1 MPVEIRS
8 VSWRWLA
15 ALVLIM
21 NAGLAIEATAQIPAT
36 RVGPDTQSIGDGN
49 QANKITVLA
58 VVNGEAINRQQLAQE
73 CLSRYGVDALE
84 SMINRQLIF
93 NESQR
98 RGIHISQT
106 DVDAEIERMAQKFSL
121 PRDRWLEVL
130 EQERGIPLDRYQQMV
145 WMELSLR
152 KIAAADLVIDP
163 AEVDK
168 RLEAEIGAQVQVRMI
183 SLRTRSRAEEVLE
196 LAKANPDDFGKLA
209 KDFSEDPNSASA
221 RGLIPPIRRHV
232 GDPELERAVFQ
243 LNEGEISEIIEV
255 ASQYLI
261 VRCERIIPPRTITAD
276 VRRQAEHRIVDY
288 LTDKK
293 VGELA
298 DRLLKQLQTQVEI
311 VNVYNDS
318 ELSQSMPG
326 IAATVDNAQITVRE
340 LSEECI
346 ARYGMEVLTGEMNRT
361 LLRQQLQARK
371 LRVTD
376 ADLQVE
382 IERAAETNGY
392 TLGDGS
398 PDVDQWLT
406 HVLETEGATVDLY
419 VRDAVWPSVALKKL
433 VDDQVTITE
442 QDIQSGFEANYGE
455 RVEVL
460 AIVMQNQRIAQ
471 RVWQMATESPTN
483 EHFGELASQ
492 YSEEPASKANY
503 GSVPP
508 IARHSGRPQLEDE
521 AFRLQEGEISGLINV
536 GPTWV
541 IIKCL
546 GRTEPIV
553 TDIED
558 VRDELQSHI
567 REQKLRIAMA
577 QEFEK
582 IYASAQIDNFLAGTT
597 QSPSEPRSARGTN
610 LPFQTKN

>member
-1 MPVEIRS
+1 MPTEPRF
-8 VSWRWLA
+8 VSWRWLFA
-15 ALVLIM
+15 AIMTLSPSLSTEVL
-21 NAGLAIEATAQIPAT
+21 GQIPVT
-36 RVGPDTQSIGDGN
+36 QTGPSTQSIGDGN

-93 NESQR
+93 NECQR
-98 RGIHISQT
+98 RGIHITTQ
-106 DVDAEIERMAQKFSL
+106 DVDAEIERMATQFSL
-121 PRDRWLEVL
+121 PRDRWIEVL

-152 KIAAADLVIDP
+152 RIAAADLVIDP

-168 RLEAEIGAQVQVRMI
+168 MLEAEIGAQVQVRMI

-196 LAKANPDDFGKLA
+196 LAKANPSEFGRLA

-232 GDPELERAVFQ
+232 GDPALEQAVFS
-243 LNEGEISEIIEV
+243 LNEGEISGIIEV

-261 VRCERIIPPRTITAD
+261 VQCERIIPPRTITLE
-276 VRRQAEHRIVDY
+276 VRRQAEQRIVDY

-298 DRLLKQLQTQVEI
+298 DRLLNQLQSQVKI
-311 VNVYNDS
+311 VNVYNDPQ
-318 ELSQSMPG
+318 LSQTMPG
-326 IAATVDNAQITVRE
+326 IAATVDNAQITIRE

-346 ARYGMEVLTGEMNRT
+346 ARYGLEVLTGEINRS
-361 LLRQQLQARK
+361 LLQQHLKARK
-371 LRVTD
+371 LEVTD
-376 ADLQVE
+376 ADLQAE
-382 IERAAETNGY
+382 IVRAAETNGY
-392 TLGDGS
+392 TLADGS
-398 PDVDQWLT
+398 ADVDQWLT

-433 VDDQVTITE
+433 VDSRVSITE
-442 QDIQSGFEANYGE
+442 EDVQKGFEANYGE

-471 RVWQMATESPTN
+471 RVWQMATESPTE

-492 YSEEPASKANY
+492 YSEEPASKANF
-503 GSVPP
+503 GRVPP

-546 GRTEPIV
+546 GRTKPVV

-558 VRDELQSHI
+558 VRDELRAHI
-567 REQKLRIAMA
+567 LEQKLRIAMA
-577 QEFEK
+577 DEFEK
-582 IYASAQIDNFLAGTT
+582 IFANAQIDNFLAGTT
-597 QSPSEPRSARGTN
+597 QSPATPRSARGAN
-610 LPFQTKN
+610 LPFQPKN

>member
-1 MPVEIRS
+1 MPTEPRF
-8 VSWRWLA
+8 VSWRWLFA
-15 ALVLIM
+15 TIIALSPSLSTDVL
-21 NAGLAIEATAQIPAT
+21 GQIPVT
-36 RVGPDTQSIGDGN
+36 QTGPNTQSIGDGN

-84 SMINRQLIF
+84 AMINRQLIY
-93 NESQR
+93 NECQR
-98 RGIHISQT
+98 RGIHITSQ
-106 DVDAEIERMAQKFSL
+106 DVDAEIERMATKFSL
-121 PRDRWLEVL
+121 PRDRWIEVL
-130 EQERGIPLDRYQQMV
+130 EEERGIPLDRYQQMV

-152 KIAAADLVIDP
+152 RIAAADLVIDP

-168 RLEAEIGAQVQVRMI
+168 MLEAEIGAQVQVRMI

-196 LAKANPDDFGKLA
+196 LAKANPSEFGRLA

-232 GDPELERAVFQ
+232 GDPALEQAVFS
-243 LNEGEISEIIEV
+243 LNEGEISGIIEV

-261 VRCERIIPPRTITAD
+261 VQCERIIPPRTITLE
-276 VRRQAEHRIVDY
+276 VRRQAEQRIVDY

-298 DRLLKQLQTQVEI
+298 DRLLSQLQSQVKI
-311 VNVYNDS
+311 VNVYNDPQ
-318 ELSQSMPG
+318 LSQTMPG
-326 IAATVDNAQITVRE
+326 IAATVDDAQITIRE

-346 ARYGMEVLTGEMNRT
+346 ARYGLEVLTGEINRA
-361 LLRQQLQARK
+361 LLQQHLKARK
-371 LRVTD
+371 LEVTD
-376 ADLQVE
+376 ADLQAE
-382 IERAAETNGY
+382 IVRAAETNGY
-392 TLGDGS
+392 TLADGS
-398 PDVDQWLT
+398 ADVDQWLT

-433 VDDQVTITE
+433 VDSRVSITE
-442 QDIQSGFEANYGE
+442 EDVQKGFEANYGE

-471 RVWQMATESPTN
+471 RVWQMATESPTE

-492 YSEEPASKANY
+492 YSEEPASKANF
-503 GSVPP
+503 GRVPP

-546 GRTEPIV
+546 GRTKPVV

-558 VRDELQSHI
+558 VREELRAHI
-567 REQKLRIAMA
+567 LEQKLRIAMA
-577 QEFEK
+577 DEFEK
-582 IYASAQIDNFLAGTT
+582 IFANAQIDNFLAGTT
-597 QSPSEPRSARGTN
+597 QSPATPRSARGAN
-610 LPFQTKN
+610 LPFQPKN

>member
-1 MPVEIRS
+1 MPTEPRF
-8 VSWRWLA
+8 VSWRWLFTA
-15 ALVLIM
+15 IM
-21 NAGLAIEATAQIPAT
+21 TLSPSLSTEVVGQIPVT
-36 RVGPDTQSIGDGN
+36 QTGPSTQSIGDGN

-93 NESQR
+93 NECQR
-98 RGIHISQT
+98 RGIHITTQ
-106 DVDAEIERMAQKFSL
+106 DVDAEIERMATQFSL
-121 PRDRWLEVL
+121 PRDRWIEVL

-152 KIAAADLVIDP
+152 RIAAADLVIDP

-168 RLEAEIGAQVQVRMI
+168 MLEAEIGAQVQVRMI

-196 LAKANPDDFGKLA
+196 LAKANPSEFGRLA

-232 GDPELERAVFQ
+232 GDPALEQAVFS
-243 LNEGEISEIIEV
+243 LNEGEISGIIEV

-261 VRCERIIPPRTITAD
+261 VQCERIIPPRTITLE
-276 VRRQAEHRIVDY
+276 VRRQAEQRIVDY

-298 DRLLKQLQTQVEI
+298 DRLLNQLQSQVKI
-311 VNVYNDS
+311 VNVYNDPQ
-318 ELSQSMPG
+318 LSQTMPG
-326 IAATVDNAQITVRE
+326 IAATVDNAQITIRE

-346 ARYGMEVLTGEMNRT
+346 ARYGLEVLTGEINRS
-361 LLRQQLQARK
+361 LLQQHLKARK
-371 LRVTD
+371 LEVTD
-376 ADLQVE
+376 ADLQAE
-382 IERAAETNGY
+382 IVRAAETNGY
-392 TLGDGS
+392 TLADGS
-398 PDVDQWLT
+398 ADVDQWLT

-433 VDDQVTITE
+433 VDSRVSITE
-442 QDIQSGFEANYGE
+442 EDVQKGFEANYGE

-471 RVWQMATESPTN
+471 RVWQMATESPTE

-492 YSEEPASKANY
+492 YSEEPASKANF
-503 GSVPP
+503 GRVPP

-546 GRTEPIV
+546 GRTKPVV

-558 VRDELQSHI
+558 VRDELRAHI
-567 REQKLRIAMA
+567 LEQKLRIAMA
-577 QEFEK
+577 DEFEK
-582 IYASAQIDNFLAGTT
+582 IFANAQIDNFLAGTT
-597 QSPSEPRSARGTN
+597 QSPATPRSARGAN
-610 LPFQTKN
+610 LPFQPKN

>member
-1 MPVEIRS
+1 MPTEPRF
-8 VSWRWLA
+8 VSWQWLFA
-15 ALVLIM
+15 SIIALSSALSTH
-21 NAGLAIEATAQIPAT
+21 ALGQIPVT
-36 RVGPDTQSIGDGN
+36 QNGPTTQSIGDGN

-84 SMINRQLIF
+84 AMINRQLIF
-93 NESQR
+93 NECQR
-98 RGIHISQT
+98 RGIHITEQ
-106 DVDAEIERMAQKFSL
+106 DVDAEIERMATKFSL
-121 PRDRWLEVL
+121 PRDRWIEVL

-152 KIAAADLVIDP
+152 RIAAADLVIDP

-196 LAKANPDDFGKLA
+196 LAKANPEEFGRLA

-232 GDPELERAVFQ
+232 GDPALEQAVFS
-243 LNEGEISEIIEV
+243 LNEGEISGIIEV

-261 VRCERIIPPRTITAD
+261 VQCERIIPPRTITLD
-276 VRRQAEHRIVDY
+276 VRRQAEQRIIDY

-298 DRLLKQLQTQVEI
+298 DRLLNQLQSQVQI
-311 VNVYNDS
+311 VNVYNDPK
-318 ELSQSMPG
+318 LSQTMPG
-326 IAATVDNAQITVRE
+326 IAATVDDAQITIRE

-346 ARYGMEVLTGEMNRT
+346 ARYGLEVLTGEINRVI
-361 LLRQQLQARK
+361 LQQHLKARDPQVTDEDLQA
-371 LRVTD
+371 
-376 ADLQVE
+376 E
-382 IERAAETNGY
+382 IVRAAETNGY
-392 TLGDGS
+392 TLADGS
-398 PDVDQWLT
+398 ADVDQLLT
-406 HVLETEGATVDLY
+406 HVLETEGSTVDLY

-433 VDDQVTITE
+433 VDSKVSITE
-442 QDIQSGFEANYGE
+442 DDIQKGFEANYGE

-471 RVWQMATESPTN
+471 RVWQMATESPTD

-492 YSEEPASKANY
+492 YSEEPASKANF
-503 GSVPP
+503 GRVPP

-521 AFRLQEGEISGLINV
+521 AFRLQEGEISGLINL
-536 GPTWV
+536 GPTWI

-546 GRTEPIV
+546 GRTKPVV

-558 VRDELQSHI
+558 VRTELQAHI
-567 REQKLRIAMA
+567 LEQKLRIAMA
-577 QEFEK
+577 DEFER
-582 IYASAQIDNFLAGTT
+582 IFANAQIDNFLAGTT
-597 QSPSEPRSARGTN
+597 QSPATPRSARGTN
-610 LPFQTKN
+610 LPFQPKN

>member
-1 MPVEIRS
+1 MLKRPV
-8 VSWRWLA
+8 
-15 ALVLIM
+15 
-21 NAGLAIEATAQIPAT
+21 
-36 RVGPDTQSIGDGN
+36 
-49 QANKITVLA
+49 
-58 VVNGEAINRQQLAQE
+58 
-73 CLSRYGVDALE
+73 
-84 SMINRQLIF
+84 
-93 NESQR
+93 
-98 RGIHISQT
+98 
-106 DVDAEIERMAQKFSL
+106 
-121 PRDRWLEVL
+121 
-130 EQERGIPLDRYQQMV
+130 
-145 WMELSLR
+145 
-152 KIAAADLVIDP
+152 
-163 AEVDK
+163 
-168 RLEAEIGAQVQVRMI
+168 
-183 SLRTRSRAEEVLE
+183 
-196 LAKANPDDFGKLA
+196 
-209 KDFSEDPNSASA
+209 
-221 RGLIPPIRRHV
+221 
-232 GDPELERAVFQ
+232 
-243 LNEGEISEIIEV
+243 
-255 ASQYLI
+255 
-261 VRCERIIPPRTITAD
+261 
-276 VRRQAEHRIVDY
+276 
-288 LTDKK
+288 
-293 VGELA
+293 
-298 DRLLKQLQTQVEI
+298 KQLQTQVEI

-361 LLRQQLQARK
+361 LLRQQLQAHK

-508 IARHSGRPQLEDE
+508 IASHSGRPQLEDE

>member
-1 MPVEIRS
+1 MPTEPRF
-8 VSWRWLA
+8 VSWRWLFTA
-15 ALVLIM
+15 IMTLSPSLSTEVL
-21 NAGLAIEATAQIPAT
+21 GQIPVT
-36 RVGPDTQSIGDGN
+36 QTGPSTQSIGDGN

-93 NESQR
+93 NECQR
-98 RGIHISQT
+98 RGIHITTQ
-106 DVDAEIERMAQKFSL
+106 DVDAEIERMATQFSL
-121 PRDRWLEVL
+121 PRDRWIEVL

-152 KIAAADLVIDP
+152 RIAAADLVIDP

-168 RLEAEIGAQVQVRMI
+168 MLEAEIGAQVQVRMI

-196 LAKANPDDFGKLA
+196 LAKANPSEFGRLA

-232 GDPELERAVFQ
+232 GDPALEQAVFS
-243 LNEGEISEIIEV
+243 LNEGEISGIIEV

-261 VRCERIIPPRTITAD
+261 VQCERIIPPRTITLE
-276 VRRQAEHRIVDY
+276 VRRQAEQRIVDY

-298 DRLLKQLQTQVEI
+298 DRLLNQLQSQVKI
-311 VNVYNDS
+311 VNVYNDPQ
-318 ELSQSMPG
+318 LSQTMPG
-326 IAATVDNAQITVRE
+326 IAATVDNAQITIRE

-346 ARYGMEVLTGEMNRT
+346 ARYGLEVLTGEINRS
-361 LLRQQLQARK
+361 LLQQHLKARK
-371 LRVTD
+371 LEVTD
-376 ADLQVE
+376 ADLQAE
-382 IERAAETNGY
+382 IVRAAETNGY
-392 TLGDGS
+392 TLADGS
-398 PDVDQWLT
+398 ADVDQWLT

-433 VDDQVTITE
+433 VDSRVSITE
-442 QDIQSGFEANYGE
+442 EDVQKGFEANYGE

-471 RVWQMATESPTN
+471 RVWQMATESPTE

-492 YSEEPASKANY
+492 YSEEPASKANF
-503 GSVPP
+503 GRVPP

-546 GRTEPIV
+546 GRTKPVV

-558 VRDELQSHI
+558 VRDELRAHI
-567 REQKLRIAMA
+567 LEQKLRIAMA
-577 QEFEK
+577 DEFEK
-582 IYASAQIDNFLAGTT
+582 IFANAQIDNFLAGTT
-597 QSPSEPRSARGTN
+597 QSPATPRSARGAN
-610 LPFQTKN
+610 LPFQPKN

>member
-1 MPVEIRS
+1 M
-8 VSWRWLA
+8 
-15 ALVLIM
+15 
-21 NAGLAIEATAQIPAT
+21 
-36 RVGPDTQSIGDGN
+36 
-49 QANKITVLA
+49 
-58 VVNGEAINRQQLAQE
+58 
-73 CLSRYGVDALE
+73 
-84 SMINRQLIF
+84 
-93 NESQR
+93 
-98 RGIHISQT
+98 
-106 DVDAEIERMAQKFSL
+106 
-121 PRDRWLEVL
+121 
-130 EQERGIPLDRYQQMV
+130 
-145 WMELSLR
+145 
-152 KIAAADLVIDP
+152 
-163 AEVDK
+163 
-168 RLEAEIGAQVQVRMI
+168 
-183 SLRTRSRAEEVLE
+183 
-196 LAKANPDDFGKLA
+196 
-209 KDFSEDPNSASA
+209 
-221 RGLIPPIRRHV
+221 
-232 GDPELERAVFQ
+232 
-243 LNEGEISEIIEV
+243 
-255 ASQYLI
+255 
-261 VRCERIIPPRTITAD
+261 
-276 VRRQAEHRIVDY
+276 
-288 LTDKK
+288 
-293 VGELA
+293 
-298 DRLLKQLQTQVEI
+298 
-311 VNVYNDS
+311 
-318 ELSQSMPG
+318 
-326 IAATVDNAQITVRE
+326 
-340 LSEECI
+340 
-346 ARYGMEVLTGEMNRT
+346 
-361 LLRQQLQARK
+361 
-371 LRVTD
+371 
-376 ADLQVE
+376 
-382 IERAAETNGY
+382 
-392 TLGDGS
+392 
-398 PDVDQWLT
+398 
-406 HVLETEGATVDLY
+406 
-419 VRDAVWPSVALKKL
+419 ALKKL